1 MSRIGN
7 KQIELQEDVKV
18 TIANSIIKVAGPK
31 GELEKPI
38 PEGITVEISENII
51 SVNRESEDN
60 KTKSFHGLTRALINN
75 MVNGVKSGYE
85 KNLDIIGTGYKC
97 EIKSKSE
104 LVLNL
109 GYSNPVSFNLPESIT
124 AEVQD
129 KGTKLKISG
138 VDKELVG
145 EISAQIRKLRKPE
158 RYKGKGIRYSD
169 EVIKLKAGKAAGK
182 GAE

>member
-51 SVNRESEDN
+51 SVKRESEDN